1 MDYYSR
7 PQSIKKIEAQARVF
21 DYFDSHGGT
30 IQEIANALGMA
41 RSTVQRYLNDINDP
55 EKLKLVKSYL
65 SYYKSVGNQ
74 KGGIISQELYGY
86 QKGSDG
92 KFSGHLK

>member
-1 MDYYSR
+1 MGYDDR
-7 PQSIKKIEAQARVF
+7 RQSIEKIEKQAVVLK
-21 DYFDSHGGT
+21 YFDLHGGT

-65 SYYKSVGNQ
+65 SYNKSAGNQ